1 MSSSAATNFFSI
13 AGWLGWAS
21 LGLAILTILAF
32 VFGWGIRFRL
42 VGVTAFTIV
51 LIGGCIGFALGFK
64 QPVSIAGAAPFN
76 VVYDAGG
83 SEAVVVVDAA
93 IAPEAI
99 EPTLQQ
105 AAFNLFSR
113 GRYSSQG
120 EQQLHIRLRTL
131 LHPQPGISEPL
142 YLGEVRRSLNQLADE
157 AMQISLNQK
166 AIARLAAAGN
176 A

>member
-1 MSSSAATNFFSI
+1 MNSAATDFFAI
-13 AGWLGWAS
+13 AGWLGWAT
-21 LGLAILTILAF
+21 LALSILTVLAF
-32 VFGWGIRFRL
+32 VFGWGFRFRL

-83 SEAVVVVDAA
+83 SEAVVAVAPT
-93 IAPEAI
+93 IAPEAV
-99 EPTLQQ
+99 EPTLKQ

-120 EQQLHIRLRTL
+120 EQQLHIRLRTI
-131 LHPQPGISEPL
+131 LHPQPGLSEPL
-142 YLGEVRRSLNQLADE
+142 YLGEVRRSLNQLDDE
-157 AMQISLNQK
+157 AMQVRINPQ
-166 AIARLAAAGN
+166 AIARLAAADNG
-176 A
+176 